1 MFGLPAAPAST
12 SAGSAPA
19 PAPFDFSQLFGAMP
33 GAGAGAGAGAAPGN
47 PFAAMMQQMAGAGAP
62 AAARVPAASAT
73 PEHLRPEILYRE
85 QLSQLN
91 ELGFVDF
98 EANINA
104 LVSTGGNVQAAI
116 NRLLS

>member
-1 MFGLPAAPAST
+1 
-12 SAGSAPA
+12 
-19 PAPFDFSQLFGAMP
+19 
-33 GAGAGAGAGAAPGN
+33 
-47 PFAAMMQQMAGAGAP
+47 MMQQMARASAP
-62 AAARVPAASAT
+62 AAARAPAAASAT
-73 PEHLRPEILYRE
+73 PEHLRPEILYRD

-104 LVSTGGNVQAAI
+104 LVATGGNVQAAI